1 MENWHAMRKE
11 VLRRFGPLSPE
22 DLAEECLKVYNL
34 MDENGDGI
42 SFDEFQKGAF
52 VAWGVRFS
60 TRRAYKIFQKYDVDG
75 GGHISV
81 EEFSKIVQEL
91 LKMSEEE
98 EKLQAKVMASY
109 VVLSDSP
116 WLITTSLC
124 FCVQS
129 SVTYAPLP
137 RLAGA

>member
-42 SFDEFQKGAF
+42 TFDEFQKGVF

-60 TRRAYKIFQKYDVDG
+60 TRKAYRIFQKYDVDG
-75 GGHISV
+75 GGYISV

-98 EKLQAKVMASY
+98 EKLQAKVMAS
-109 VVLSDSP
+109 
-116 WLITTSLC
+116 
-124 FCVQS
+124 
-129 SVTYAPLP
+129 
-137 RLAGA
+137 